1 MEICGNYYH
10 MNKLFIECSV
20 FAIKIAPGGNV
31 SMIMPVE
38 TDIRTKI
45 MSAAYNLITR
55 YGYGKTTMADL
66 AEACG
71 MSPGNLYRYFP
82 GKLNIA
88 EQLAQHA
95 FDEELTVLREVVRK
109 QDISAT
115 EKLKVFFCTQL
126 RVTYA
131 KLNEN
136 SKIFEIAEIIKRERP
151 DLANEN
157 LKRLRALLAEILA
170 SGNAS
175 GEFDIPDVV
184 SAAEM
189 IQCATM
195 KYHYPQLFSK
205 LSLNEL
211 ERELRGVIGLI
222 LQGISGS
229 KGARTE
235 SKAAM
240 TA

>member
-1 MEICGNYYH
+1 
-10 MNKLFIECSV
+10 
-20 FAIKIAPGGNV
+20 
-31 SMIMPVE
+31 MIMPVE

-45 MSAAYNLITR
+45 IDAAYNLVAR

-66 AEACG
+66 AKACG

-82 GKLNIA
+82 GKLDIA

-95 FDEELTVLREVVRK
+95 FDEELVALREVVRK
-109 QDISAT
+109 PGLSAT
-115 EKLKVFFCTQL
+115 ERLKIFFCTQL
-126 RVTYA
+126 QVTYA
-131 KLNEN
+131 KLSED

-151 DLANEN
+151 DLSNQN
-157 LKRLRALLAEILA
+157 LARIRALLVEILSA
-170 SGNAS
+170 GNAS

-184 SAAEM
+184 RAAEM

-205 LSLNEL
+205 LPLADL

-222 LQGISGS
+222 LQGITGP
-229 KGARTE
+229 
-235 SKAAM
+235 KASQAG
-240 TA
+240 TRPASRG

>member
-1 MEICGNYYH
+1 MIG
-10 MNKLFIECSV
+10 I
-20 FAIKIAPGGNV
+20 GGNV

-45 MSAAYNLITR
+45 IGAAYNLVAR

-66 AEACG
+66 AKACG

-82 GKLNIA
+82 GKLDIA
-88 EQLAQHA
+88 EQLAQRA
-95 FDEELTVLREVVRK
+95 FDEELVALREVVRK
-109 QDISAT
+109 PGLSVT
-115 EKLKVFFCTQL
+115 ERLKVFFCTQL
-126 RVTYA
+126 RVTHA
-131 KLNEN
+131 KLSED

-151 DLANEN
+151 DLSNQN
-157 LKRLRALLAEILA
+157 LARIRALLVEILSA
-170 SGNAS
+170 GNAS

-205 LSLNEL
+205 LPLADL
-211 ERELRGVIGLI
+211 ERELRGVISLI

-229 KGARTE
+229 KASPAAT
-235 SKAAM
+235 KAAVR
-240 TA
+240 

>member
-1 MEICGNYYH
+1 
-10 MNKLFIECSV
+10 
-20 FAIKIAPGGNV
+20 
-31 SMIMPVE
+31 MIMPVE

-45 MSAAYNLITR
+45 IDAARKLVAR

-82 GKLNIA
+82 GKLDIA
-88 EQLAQHA
+88 EQLAQQA
-95 FDEELTVLREVVRK
+95 FDEELTALREVVRK
-109 QDISAT
+109 QDLSAT

-126 RVTYA
+126 HVTHD
-131 KLNEN
+131 KLNED

-151 DLANEN
+151 ELSNEN
-157 LKRLRALLAEILA
+157 LKRLRALLTEILA

-175 GEFDIPDVV
+175 GEFNIPDVV

-195 KYHYPQLFSK
+195 KYHYPQLFTK
-205 LSLNEL
+205 LPLNEL

-222 LQGISGS
+222 LQGISAGETS
-229 KGARTE
+229 GTNAKAVARG
-235 SKAAM
+235 
-240 TA
+240 

>member
-1 MEICGNYYH
+1 MIG
-10 MNKLFIECSV
+10 I
-20 FAIKIAPGGNV
+20 GGNV
-31 SMIMPVE
+31 LMIMPGE
-38 TDIRTKI
+38 MDIRTKI
-45 MSAAYNLITR
+45 ISAAYNLVAR

-66 AEACG
+66 AKACG

-82 GKLNIA
+82 GKLDIA

-95 FDEELTVLREVVRK
+95 FDEELAALREVVRK
-109 QDISAT
+109 PGLSAT
-115 EKLKVFFCTQL
+115 ERLKVFFCTQL
-126 RVTYA
+126 QVTYK
-131 KLNEN
+131 KLNED

-151 DLANEN
+151 DLSTQN
-157 LKRLRALLAEILA
+157 LARIRALLVEILSA
-170 SGNAS
+170 GNAS

-205 LSLNEL
+205 LPLAGL

-229 KGARTE
+229 KASQAAT
-235 SKAAM
+235 KAA
-240 TA
+240 ARG

>member
-1 MEICGNYYH
+1 MIG
-10 MNKLFIECSV
+10 I
-20 FAIKIAPGGNV
+20 GGNV

-45 MSAAYNLITR
+45 IGAAYNLVAR

-66 AEACG
+66 AKACG

-82 GKLNIA
+82 GKLDIA

-95 FDEELTVLREVVRK
+95 FDEELAALREVVRK
-109 QDISAT
+109 PGLSVT
-115 EKLKVFFCTQL
+115 ERLKIFFCTQL
-126 RVTYA
+126 RVTHA
-131 KLNEN
+131 KLSED

-151 DLANEN
+151 DLSNQN
-157 LKRLRALLAEILA
+157 LARIRALLVEILSA
-170 SGNAS
+170 GNAS

-205 LSLNEL
+205 LPLADL
-211 ERELRGVIGLI
+211 ERELRGVISLI
-222 LQGISGS
+222 LQGISV
-229 KGARTE
+229 
-235 SKAAM
+235 SKASPAAIK
-240 TA
+240 TAAR

>member
-1 MEICGNYYH
+1 M
-10 MNKLFIECSV
+10 
-20 FAIKIAPGGNV
+20 

-45 MSAAYNLITR
+45 IRAAYNLIAR

-66 AEACG
+66 AKACG

-82 GKLNIA
+82 GKLDIA
-88 EQLAQHA
+88 EQLAQQA
-95 FDEELTVLREVVRK
+95 FDEELAALREVVRK
-109 QDISAT
+109 PSLSAT
-115 EKLKVFFCTQL
+115 ERLKIFFCTQL
-126 RVTYA
+126 KVTYS
-131 KLNEN
+131 KLSED

-151 DLANEN
+151 DLTNQN
-157 LKRLRALLAEILA
+157 LARIRALLVEILSA
-170 SGNAS
+170 GNAS
-175 GEFDIPDVV
+175 GEFDIADVL

-195 KYHYPQLFSK
+195 KYHYPQLFSQ
-205 LSLNEL
+205 LPLANL

-229 KGARTE
+229 QASASGT
-235 SKAAM
+235 KASAHG
-240 TA
+240 